1 METKEEIIAVKPIE
15 NKKEAELFLENKVY
29 EGLFTI
35 FELELEEISRF
46 VAFTSGNMNVYSNKI
61 HELHLRVCSE
71 VENILKIVI
80 HKHFVTT
87 DEVKI
92 FWDTDKSAFL
102 EKKSLTPK
110 YEELK
115 IELNRD
121 GKEKLDKLLFGFP
134 DFLFYFKLA
143 CEKFNLHK
151 KVIKFT
157 GTVSQSIDWKTIQPF
172 KLEEE
177 RNVPTWWTNYN
188 KLKHDKIKNF
198 HLCTL
203 KDLIYSLSGLFI
215 LMNYLLKYPENNTPI
230 ENRNYLVEKI
240 KQNVFISDVSFCS
253 FNSKF
258 FLATTAYQHVLYSM
272 FLPQNIPENTYQSL
286 QLGALDKAGKYFS
299 DDKKHLE
306 LKNMDLKLFEHKMI
320 WDNQEEIDESESIE
334 HSIFYTYVDY
344 LQVVDFNGNDYREL
358 RHYAVFTN

>member
-1 METKEEIIAVKPIE
+1 MEAKEEFVAVKPIE
-15 NKKEAELFLENKVY
+15 SEKEEEIFLENKVY

-71 VENILKIVI
+71 IENVLKIVV
-80 HKHFVTT
+80 HKNFVPEN
-87 DEVKI
+87 EVKECWEI
-92 FWDTDKSAFL
+92 
-102 EKKSLTPK
+102 KKSKKLKDK
-110 YEELK
+110 YLLSSYEHLVKKLNLK
-115 IELNRD
+115 SKKKDEF
-121 GKEKLDKLLFGFP
+121 GKQLFGYEP
-134 DFLFYFKLA
+134 GAFYFELA

-177 RNVPTWWTNYN
+177 RNVPTWWTSYN
-188 KLKHDKIKNF
+188 RLKHDKIKNF

-258 FLATTAYQHVLYSM
+258 FSATNAYQHILYSI

-286 QLGALDKAGKYFS
+286 RLGALDKAGKYFS
-299 DDKKHLE
+299 DDEKHLE
-306 LKNMDLKLFEHKMI
+306 LKNMDLKSFEHKMI
-320 WDNQEEIDESESIE
+320 WDTQEEIDESESIE
-334 HSIFYTYVDY
+334 HSLFYT
-344 LQVVDFNGNDYREL
+344 
-358 RHYAVFTN
+358 

>member
-1 METKEEIIAVKPIE
+1 MDANIE
-15 NKKEAELFLENKVY
+15 AFSEQKVY
-29 EGLFTI
+29 EGIFNI

-46 VAFTSGNMNVYSNKI
+46 VAFTGGNMSVYSNKI

-80 HKHFVTT
+80 HKHFAST
-87 DEVKI
+87 DEVRTL
-92 FWDTDKSAFL
+92 WDTDKSKFL

-115 IELNRD
+115 NELNRD

-151 KVIKFT
+151 KIIKFT
-157 GTVSQSIDWKTIQPF
+157 GTVSQNIDWEIIQPF
-172 KLEEE
+172 ELGEG
-177 RNVPTWWTNYN
+177 RDVPTWWTNYN

-203 KDLIYSLSGLFI
+203 RDLIYSLSGLFI
-215 LMNYLLKYPENNTPI
+215 LMNYLLKYPENNAPI
-230 ENRNYLVEKI
+230 ENRNYLIERM
-240 KQNVFISDVSFCS
+240 KQTVFTTDVGFCA

-258 FLATTAYQHVLYSM
+258 FLATNAYQNILYSM
-272 FLPQNIPENTYQSL
+272 FLPQNIPEDTYQSL
-286 QLGALDKAGKYFS
+286 RLGDLDKTARFLS
-299 DDKKHLE
+299 DDEKYIE
-306 LKNMDLKLFEHKMI
+306 LKNMDLKSFGHKMI
-320 WDNQEEIDESESIE
+320 WANQEEINESESIE
-334 HSIFYTYVDY
+334 HSLFYTYIDY
-344 LQVVDFNGNDYREL
+344 LQVIDFNGNPYREL
-358 RHYAVFTN
+358 RHYAIFTN